1 MQDAGQMTPQ
11 VSPLQLLFIEL
22 RVGLAR
28 SAIQSSMLLNGGA
41 AVALLLLL
49 GNVLASP
56 AQRSLLVD
64 VSHLKWAFALFG
76 VGLFLASITFVNAY
90 IAQGALASGQSGAFG
105 NAIRRL
111 GLGLIVA
118 SLLLFLA
125 GMGLVLTAI

>member
-56 AQRSLLVD
+56 AQCSLLVD

-76 VGLFLASITFVNAY
+76 AGLFLASIIFVNAY
-90 IAQGALASGQSGAFG
+90 IAQGALASGQSSAFG
-105 NAIRRL
+105 NTVRRL
-111 GLGLIVA
+111 GLSLIMA

-125 GMGLVLTAI
+125 GVGLVLTAI

>member
-1 MQDAGQMTPQ
+1 MQDAGQMTPP
-11 VSPLQLLFIEL
+11 VSTLQLLSIEL

-28 SAIQSSMLLNGGA
+28 SAIQSSLLLNGGA

-76 VGLFLASITFVNAY
+76 AGLFLASITFVNAY
-90 IAQGALASGQSGAFG
+90 IAHGALASGQSSAFG
-105 NAIRRL
+105 NTVRRL
-111 GLGLIVA
+111 GLGLIMA

-125 GMGLVLTAI
+125 GVGLVLTAI